1 MSVGVTTFDDTTVR
15 AFTAS
20 GAWGD
25 DSISDHVRRRAAS
38 SRGAD
43 IAYTDGEQQLSWR
56 GYDSAATR
64 VAVALATMEL
74 PPGTPVGVFV
84 PDQAITHVIYVALG
98 RAGLMVV
105 GVGPR
110 SGRHEIAHLL
120 RSTQARALIT
130 LPSHRGDDQAE
141 LFSAL
146 VADLPALR
154 HHVVIDSVE
163 PMSIRIDSRPAD
175 VGAVTD
181 EAERGLGPND
191 VFLVN
196 ATSGTTGLPKCV
208 LHTENRWIRFAQ
220 HAVVAGE
227 LTDRDVMMS
236 VLPSP
241 YGFGLWSAH
250 FLPTLLG
257 IPTVLIPTWNAREAL
272 HRMHTENVT
281 VFAGVTTQLMMLL
294 DLLDGGEPAPTRLR
308 VVFTGGEAV
317 PYERALRFE
326 QLTGARVLQ
335 FYGSNES
342 GALSGTTIRDDD
354 EHRLRTAGRILP
366 EMNVELVDPATGT
379 PVTEPGAVGQPT
391 CYGPLMSP
399 GYLNDPEANAALF
412 DERGRLRMAD
422 LATIS
427 LDGYLTVVGR
437 VADIIIRGG
446 MNVSATD
453 VEAAIL
459 THPAV
464 ELAAVV
470 AAPHEVFGEQVC
482 AFVQLRPGADLNL
495 ATLRDHLQQRGMAR
509 YTWPEWLD
517 LVDAMPRNTG
527 EKIAKDVLRRRAAS
541 ATKK

>member
-1 MSVGVTTFDDTTVR
+1 MSVDVTTFDDRTVR

-20 GAWGD
+20 GAWGH
-25 DSISDHVRRRAAS
+25 DSISDHVRRRATGSRS
-38 SRGAD
+38 SD
-43 IAYTDGEQQLSWR
+43 VAYADGEQQLSWR
-56 GYDSAATR
+56 GYDDAAAQ
-64 VAVALATMEL
+64 VATALAALEL
-74 PPGTPVGVFV
+74 PRGTPVGVFV
-84 PDQAITHVIYVALG
+84 PDQAITHVIYLALG
-98 RAGLMVV
+98 RAGLVVV

-130 LPSHRGDDQAE
+130 FPTHRGDDQAE
-141 LFSAL
+141 LFRAL
-146 VADLPALR
+146 AAELPALH

-163 PMSIRIDSRPAD
+163 PVSITVDSRSVD
-175 VGAVTD
+175 VTTAVGGA
-181 EAERGLGPND
+181 EGLGPND

-220 HAVVAGE
+220 HAVIAGE

-250 FLPTLLG
+250 FVPTLLG
-257 IPTVLIPTWNAREAL
+257 IPTVLMPTWNAGEAL
-272 HRMHTENVT
+272 RRIHAEAVT

-294 DLLDGGEPAPTRLR
+294 DLLDSGAAAPVRLR

-317 PYERALRFE
+317 PYERARRFE
-326 QLTGARVLQ
+326 QLTGAQVLQ

-342 GALSGTTIRDDD
+342 GALSCTTTRDDD
-354 EHRLRTAGRILP
+354 DHRLRTAGRILP
-366 EMNVELVDPATGT
+366 EMNVELVDPATGS

-427 LDGYLTVVGR
+427 ADGYLTVVGR

-446 MNVSATD
+446 MNVSATE

-470 AAPHEVFGEQVC
+470 AAPHNVFGEQVC
-482 AFVQLRPGADLNL
+482 AFVQLRPGASLDL
-495 ATLRDHLQQRGMAR
+495 TDLRDHLRQQGMAR
-509 YTWPEWLD
+509 HTWPEWLD
-517 LVDAMPRNTG
+517 VVDAMPRNTG
-527 EKIAKDVLRRRAAS
+527 EKIAKDVLRRRAAA
-541 ATKK
+541 ATQQ